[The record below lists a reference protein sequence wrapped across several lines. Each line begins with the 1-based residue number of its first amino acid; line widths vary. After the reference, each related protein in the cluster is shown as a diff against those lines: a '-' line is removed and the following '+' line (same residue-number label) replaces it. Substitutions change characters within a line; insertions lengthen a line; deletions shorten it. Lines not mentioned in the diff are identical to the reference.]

1 MPHKFRRYVTKGYGR
16 KGAKVQ
22 TYVLPEAN
30 SLVDSVVQTDLCCS
44 TIDDILHFET
54 ESTELVQETVA
65 VQTDTIIMKS
75 DETQTDTATLDNLGT
90 VETQT
95 EVVEMRDAKIQVS
108 ELAEMKLCV
117 GNYEEKFL
125 PLVTKHK
132 GVFKDVTGL
141 YV

>member
-1 MPHKFRRYVTKGYGR
+1 MPRKFRRYVPKGYSR
-16 KGAKVQ
+16 KGDKVG
-22 TYVLPEAN
+22 TSVLPEAN
-30 SLVDSVVQTDLCCS
+30 GSIVQTDVCCG
-44 TIDDILHFET
+44 TKDDISHCET
-54 ESTELVQETVA
+54 ESRELEQETVA
-65 VQTDTIIMKS
+65 VETDTVIMKS
-75 DETQTDTATLDNLGT
+75 VETQTDIETLDTTRT

-95 EVVEMRDAKIQVS
+95 EVAEMQDTEIQIS

-132 GVFKDVTGL
+132 GVFKDITGL